1 METKAAEAEH
11 KIDSAYTK
19 DEALQNAIQAVELYM
34 KATKL
39 ASNDEDRTRLRRKC
53 KQLLSRA
60 EEIKASPN
68 WTTTKKEPF
77 SKIPLSERALTKQEQ
92 LILLE
97 SSRLNGFVFPAW
109 QSEPDNAVF
118 DKAADNLYT
127 EASDL
132 NLSQVQNE
140 IFDGWKRPKDIFG
153 IQDAE
158 FQVSPNEEASAMD
171 TGDGIDLVQD
181 ITTDC
186 SVVASLCA
194 CTARGS
200 KGIGTFLAS
209 TIYPYDKS
217 KNRPRISANGKYIFR
232 LHFNGCSRRV
242 TIDDRLPSSNS
253 SRKLH
258 VVDRNNPKLMWPAL
272 VEKAYL
278 KVRGGYD
285 FPGSNS
291 GTDLWVLTGW
301 IPEQIFLQSDDLQL
315 EQLWTRISKS
325 FGYGDVM
332 ITLGTG
338 RLTSG
343 EEKVLGLVGEHDYA
357 VLDMKDTG
365 SQRLLLVKNPWCEG
379 VVWKGPQATKA
390 PDPPSLEN
398 SDWTGDLRDAL
409 PSEHAA
415 TTPGSFWMRFEEVGQ
430 NFESLYLNWN
440 PGLFKYRQDWH
451 FSWSLPQINVPGSF
465 IQSPQYAV
473 TSVNKGPL
481 WILLSR
487 HFTTGEREIS
497 QRQSITLADK
507 SSALGFISLY
517 VFEANGRRVYLS
529 DDPFYR
535 GSFVDSPQTLA
546 RIEAPGPSTY
556 TVVVAQHGLPLP
568 KYSFTLSLFS
578 RSPVSVAPAIDN
590 HSHSTVHTGAWTHST
605 AGGNASASSY
615 PLNPQFSITV
625 QSRTGIRLLLETD
638 AEELAVHVKMVWSG
652 GERVTTVAG
661 RDIVGQ
667 SGDYRRGCA
676 LADLQDVQPG
686 KYTIVCSTFEPGQTG
701 NFTLRV
707 SSTVACEVRPLLP
720 ETAGRLSIR
729 LPVLRFTEGVDR
741 MLAPVTSQRLTRLK
755 CIARCNNIAERPSQ
769 PPKTRSLLRL
779 SLELGQG
786 PDKTV
791 LDFSNHGD
799 FSDAPMGIRTSDVDL
814 SPEMSRLGNLWI
826 VVERLSGRVG
836 VDEVY
841 VELLSEGPVTVE
853 PWGTGE

>member
-1 METKAAEAEH
+1 MEAKAAEAEY
-11 KIDSAYTK
+11 KVESAHTK

-60 EEIKASPN
+60 EEIKASTN
-68 WTTTKKEPF
+68 WTPAKREPF
-77 SKIPLSERALTKQEQ
+77 SKIPFSERALTKHEQ

-97 SSRLNGFVFPAW
+97 SSRLNGFVFPVW
-109 QSEPDNAVF
+109 QSEPDDLAFNEG
-118 DKAADNLYT
+118 LYT
-127 EASDL
+127 ETTDL
-132 NLSQVQNE
+132 NLSHAQTE
-140 IFDGWKRPKDIFG
+140 IFDGWKRPKDIFDIQFVDSRNLSEEDLVMG
-153 IQDAE
+153 I
-158 FQVSPNEEASAMD
+158 MD
-171 TGDGIDLVQD
+171 DIDLVQD
-181 ITTDC
+181 LTTDC

-194 CTARGS
+194 CKARGS
-200 KGIGTFLAS
+200 KGLETFLAS
-209 TIYPYDKS
+209 TIYPYDRS
-217 KNRPRISANGKYIFR
+217 KNRPRMSENGKYVFR
-232 LHFNGCSRRV
+232 LHFNGCFRKV

-258 VVDRNNPKLMWPAL
+258 VVDRNNPKLLWPAL

-301 IPEQIFLQSDDLQL
+301 IPEQIFLQSDDIQL

-338 RLTSG
+338 RLTSR

-357 VLDMKDTG
+357 VLDMKYIG
-365 SQRLLLVKNPWCEG
+365 SQHLLLLKNPWCDG
-379 VVWKGPQATKA
+379 MVWRSPQTTKPIDQSTEQGWA
-390 PDPPSLEN
+390 DDIRN
-398 SDWTGDLRDAL
+398 TL
-409 PSEHAA
+409 PSSDPVA

-440 PGLFKYRQDWH
+440 PGLFKYRQDTH
-451 FSWSLPQINVPGSF
+451 FSWTLPSINVPGSF
-465 IQSPQYAV
+465 IQSPQYSV
-473 TSVNKGPL
+473 TTTTKGPL

-497 QRQSITLADK
+497 QTKGSTLADK

-535 GSFVDSPQTLA
+535 GAFVDSPQTLA
-546 RIEAPGPSTY
+546 RIEAPGASTY

-578 RSPVSVAPAIDN
+578 RSPVSVAPAIDD
-590 HSHSTVHTGAWTHST
+590 HSSSTIHTGAWTHST
-605 AGGNASASSY
+605 AGGNASAQSY
-615 PLNPQFSITV
+615 PLNPQFSISV
-625 QSRTGIRLLLETD
+625 PSQTGIRLLLETD

-652 GERVTTVAG
+652 GKRVTSVAG
-661 RDIVGQ
+661 RDIVGE

-676 LADLQDVQPG
+676 LADLHDIQPG

-707 SSTVACEVRPLLP
+707 SSMAVCEVRPLLS

-729 LPVLRFTEGVDR
+729 LPVLRFAEGVDR

-755 CIARCNNIAERPSQ
+755 CIARCSNSAERLGQ
-769 PPKTRSLLRL
+769 PKTRPLLRL
-779 SLELGQG
+779 SLERGQG
-786 PDKTV
+786 PDKTT
-791 LDFSNHGD
+791 LDQSNHGE
-799 FSDAPMGIRTSDVDL
+799 FSDAPMGIRTGDTDL
-814 SPEMSRLGNLWI
+814 SPEMTHLGGLWI
-826 VVERLSGRVG
+826 VVERLSGRVEF
-836 VDEVY
+836 DEVHI
-841 VELLSEGPVTVE
+841 ELLSESPVNVG
-853 PWGTGE
+853 PWGAGDG